1 MDVDDPE
8 GGEISKTEGPSTRS
22 RGRREL
28 AKLASPGNVTLVLEQ
43 LNTRDDS
50 HPMKGHPGY
59 QGDGIDYC
67 AEIVRRV
74 DSPRVEL
81 RFDVCH
87 AAILNGDVI
96 ACANMPG
103 EHIHVAGVP
112 GRGEPD
118 GSQQVHRPA
127 VMRALPGTG
136 YRGCGFIPAVDPSH
150 GLAQAVRL
158 CEVPPAIRS

>member
-1 MDVDDPE
+1 MWTIPRRGDLQN
-8 GGEISKTEGPSTRS
+8 GGAEYSVQ
-22 RGRREL
+22 GRREL

-59 QGDGIDYC
+59 QGDDIDYC

-74 DSPRVEL
+74 DSPHVKL

-96 ACANMPG
+96 
-103 EHIHVAGVP
+103 
-112 GRGEPD
+112 R
-118 GSQQVHRPA
+118 
-127 VMRALPGTG
+127 
-136 YRGCGFIPAVDPSH
+136 
-150 GLAQAVRL
+150 RL
-158 CEVPPAIRS
+158 RQSAR